1 MMILDSLGKP
11 PRSLVNKDKHR
22 QGGSMEIEVFIGFK
36 FVRKP
41 KTKKVTV
48 ALESEQ

>member
-1 MMILDSLGKP
+1 MVILDNLGKC
-11 PRSLVNKDKHR
+11 PRFGLKIKTKR
-22 QGGSMEIEVFIGFK
+22 RLLMEIECDFHFK

-48 ALESEQ
+48 VFEDEQ